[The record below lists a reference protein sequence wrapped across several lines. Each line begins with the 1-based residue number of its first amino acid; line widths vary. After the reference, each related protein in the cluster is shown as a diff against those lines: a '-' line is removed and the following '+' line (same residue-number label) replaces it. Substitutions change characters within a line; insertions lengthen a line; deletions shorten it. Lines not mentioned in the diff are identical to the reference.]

1 MFRKNTEVER
11 IWLKWN
17 DITDDFIWTDKEAK
31 IEMNKKEHSKEI
43 ENQKKYYEEL
53 IKNIKTQEINRDS
66 NGSA

>member
-31 IEMNKKEHSKEI
+31 IEMNKKEYE
-43 ENQKKYYEEL
+43 KKDYIL
-53 IKNIKTQEINRDS
+53 IHKNNTRKL
-66 NGSA
+66 